1 VALLSATAYG
11 CAGSPPPAPLR
22 PEPIAWVDTLPIDE
36 PPGRETREVGSLFQA
51 SVSDE
56 IFRPAR
62 FRYAGDNKK
71 EATNITRFDDVVDS
85 SWFQHRN
92 ALRRM
97 TPEEIRRGATTSNG
111 PDTSRTL
118 TIIAGKSE
126 GISPGFT
133 VQDANGDRYII
144 KFDPKGNLRLASS
157 ADVIASRLFYAA
169 GYNTPEDFIVVFD
182 STRLE
187 VGEGAEVSI
196 AGKDVPLTMERVHE
210 MLADTDPLPD
220 GRYLAVASKF
230 VPGTPKGPF
239 RFQGRWSEDPNDYY
253 YHDYRRD
260 LRGLLA
266 VTAWLNH
273 VDMRFANTMDVWIEK
288 PGYLRHY
295 LIDFA
300 ATLGSGTI
308 RPHSPREGMEYNF
321 DFWAVTARFFTLGF
335 YTQGWENET
344 AIVIYPSIGW
354 MRAEEFKPGAWKPN
368 WPNRAFTLASVRDMY
383 WGAKLVGSFT
393 DEQIEAAVSAADL
406 PVAAADMLARMIQV
420 RRDNTVRYWYTQV
433 TPLENVVVENGPGGS
448 LTVSFDDFGIQA
460 GVWEAANVTYAWT
473 FRHAALGIEVDS
485 GSRAVEAGLQRL
497 TIGGLDAGAGR
508 ELDLEDA
515 VATLEIRAI
524 NSAAPNRGRKNRTA
538 TLYLTRNPGGAGYTL
553 SGLDH

>member
-1 VALLSATAYG
+1 MCRWLAYS
-11 CAGSPPPAPLR
+11 GSPLQLDELLLK
-22 PEPIAWVDTLPIDE
+22 PEHSLIDQ
-36 PPGRETREVGSLFQA
+36 SLH
-51 SVSDE
+51 S
-56 IFRPAR
+56 R
-62 FRYAGDNKK
+62 
-71 EATNITRFDDVVDS
+71 
-85 SWFQHRN
+85 
-92 ALRRM
+92 L
-97 TPEEIRRGATTSNG
+97 GATTTNG

-118 TIIAGKSE
+118 TIIAGKAE

-133 VQDANGDRYII
+133 VRDANGDRYII

-187 VGEGAEVSI
+187 VSEDAEVTV
-196 AGKDVPLTMERVHE
+196 AGRDVPLTMEQVHE

-220 GRYLAVASKF
+220 GRYLALASKF
-230 VPGTPKGPF
+230 VPGIPKGPF

-273 VDMRFANTMDVWIEK
+273 VDMRFANTMDVWIEN

-308 RPHSPREGMEYNF
+308 RPHMPREGMEYNF
-321 DFWAVTARFFTLGF
+321 DYWAVAARFLTLGF

-344 AIVIYPSIGW
+344 ATVIYPSIGW
-354 MRAEEFKPGAWKPN
+354 MRAEEFDPGAWKPN
-368 WPNRAFTLASVRDMY
+368 WPNRAFTLATVRDMY

-393 DEQIEAAVSAADL
+393 DEQIVAAVSAAQL
-406 PVAAADMLARMIQV
+406 PARAADRLAKMIQV
-420 RRDNTVRYWYTQV
+420 RRDNTVKYWYTQV
-433 TPLENVVVENGPGGS
+433 TPVENVQVEDVSGGVLS
-448 LTVSFDDFGIQA
+448 VGFDDNAIMVG
-460 GVWEAANVTYAWT
+460 GWEPSNVTYAWT
-473 FRHAALGIEVDS
+473 FRHAALGIKIE
-485 GSRAVEAGLQRL
+485 GTNPAAHGARQRL
-497 TIGGLDAGAGR
+497 TIDGLAGAAGRQLDAK
-508 ELDLEDA
+508 DA
-515 VATLEIRAI
+515 IATLEIRAI
-524 NSAAPNRGRKNRTA
+524 DSAAPPGAPRNRSA
-538 TLYLTRNPGGAGYTL
+538 TLYLTWNPGGSGYTL
-553 SGLDH
+553 SGIDH

>member
-1 VALLSATAYG
+1 MLSVAVCG
-11 CAGSPPPAPLR
+11 CAGSPAPAPLR
-22 PEPIAWVDTLPIDE
+22 PEPIAWVDTLPIEE
-36 PPGRETREVGSLFQA
+36 PPGRDTREIGSLFQA
-51 SVSDE
+51 SVAGE

-92 ALRRM
+92 AVRRM
-97 TPEEIRRGATTSNG
+97 TPEEIRRGAATTSG
-111 PDTSRTL
+111 PDTSRAL
-118 TIIAGKSE
+118 TIIAGKAE

-133 VQDANGDRYII
+133 VRDATGARYII

-157 ADVIASRLFYAA
+157 ADVVASRLFYAA

-182 STRLE
+182 SARLE
-187 VGEGAEVSI
+187 VGENAEVRVG
-196 AGKDVPLTMERVHE
+196 GKDVPLTMERVHE

-220 GRYLAVASKF
+220 GRYLALASKF

-239 RFQGRWSEDPNDYY
+239 QFDGRWSEDPNDYY
-253 YHDYRRD
+253 YHEYRRE

-273 VDMRFANTMDVWIEK
+273 VDMRFANTMDVWIEN

-321 DFWAVTARFFTLGF
+321 DFWAVTARFVTLGF

-344 AIVIYPSIGW
+344 ATVIYPSIGW
-354 MRAEEFKPGAWKPN
+354 MRAEDFRPETWKPN
-368 WPNRAFTLASVRDMY
+368 WPNRAFTMATVRDMY

-406 PVAAADMLARMIQV
+406 PAAAADTLARMIQV
-420 RRDNTVRYWYTQV
+420 RRDNTVRYWYSQV
-433 TPLENVVVENGPGGS
+433 TPVENVEIEKLAGDVLGVG
-448 LTVSFDDFGIQA
+448 FDDIGIAA
-460 GVWEAANVTYAWT
+460 GAWTASNITYGWT
-473 FRHAALGIEVDS
+473 FRHRALGIEV
-485 GSRAVEAGLQRL
+485 GGTTPAAAGARQRL
-497 TIGGLDAGAGR
+497 TIEGMDTASGAGLDAK
-508 ELDLEDA
+508 DA

-524 NSAAPNRGRKNRTA
+524 DSEARARSPKNRTA
-538 TLYLTRNPGGAGYTL
+538 TLYLTLETGTGYTI